1 MLPDSE
7 RRGYG
12 GRMGRLERKVAV
24 VTGAGRGIGRSTAV
38 RFAREGAAVV
48 VNDIDV
54 ERANEAAAAVAAIGG
69 RAVVSTDDTTELGAA
84 RALVARTVEE
94 FGTLDILVNNAG
106 TTRDRTFHN
115 LDDEL
120 WDLVSDTNVRTAF
133 DATLA
138 AVGYTTESAKRET
151 AERGTPRHR
160 RGPSPGSSGGST
172 SNVNAVAPGFIETR
186 LNAHKGKGETLGM
199 PEEIRQMALMVIAL
213 GRFGRPKDVADT
225 HLLLASSEADC
236 VTHAI
241 LPVAGEQ
248 LGT

>member
-1 MLPDSE
+1 
-7 RRGYG
+7 
-12 GRMGRLERKVAV
+12 MGRLEGKVAV
-24 VTGAGRGIGRSTAV
+24 VTGAGRGTGRSTAV

-84 RALVARTVEE
+84 RAWVTRTVEE

-120 WDLVSDTNVRTAF
+120 WDLVLDTNVRTAF

-138 AVGYTTESAKRET
+138 AVGHTTESAKRET

-172 SNVNAVAPGFIETR
+172 ST
-186 LNAHKGKGETLGM
+186 
-199 PEEIRQMALMVIAL
+199 
-213 GRFGRPKDVADT
+213 
-225 HLLLASSEADC
+225 
-236 VTHAI
+236 
-241 LPVAGEQ
+241 
-248 LGT
+248 